1 MDRDVHPN
9 QNWLATWRLSPK
21 TGKRNRTLIWP
32 GLRGLEF
39 RPVVR
44 IIFAFSPLHHY
55 TLLPEISTLMP
66 STVVSASFKRS

>member
-1 MDRDVHPN
+1 MSSCWMIYIIRFNKVRRWPI
-9 QNWLATWRLSPK
+9 
-21 TGKRNRTLIWP
+21 RNRTLIWP

-55 TLLPEISTLMP
+55 TLLPEISTLIP